1 MKLASWLWGHDSRV
15 HGTFF
20 ASMIFGVILMLS
32 RLVFVCMHVTILS
45 IGLGFGW
52 SSASNAT
59 NYVEQEREHLQ
70 TAINNA
76 DHLDDYIP
84 EEEVDGYLDFIE
96 AIANCKSSALC
107 ENAGDAAFLLGLIK
121 SHGTFGPPNMEEA
134 FEYLKK
140 AVHQFARYDAA
151 NYVGWL
157 FLDHPSYKNE
167 ELAFSYLRL
176 AWEKGDDRTAANATN
191 LLGNFF
197 LMFDGDVEKAAMFYT
212 NSVAISEE
220 AGIEG
225 NFLAAENLSRIL
237 LYGNEVF
244 ARDLDRA
251 AYFSEYAVKNGGHS
265 LFKRIIEDF
274 PIDSSTTHQSI
285 LIWLEELAAS
295 GETDALLELAYYAEF
310 AGNKNEFLKWFNVC
324 SIICERVQRTIAND
338 KLSRYEQSLGTN
350 DLNFAR
356 KQAGEW
362 FTSRYRPIESPKTN
376 GNAEEIGLIASG
388 DFHVL
393 LIGVNK
399 YSHPSWPELTSPIA
413 DTKLLGDVLESKYG
427 ANLHHLKNPTKD
439 ELAGKLRGLV
449 NTLSKDD
456 SLMIYFG
463 GHGQRSLDGRK
474 GYWILTDGSEDRS
487 TWFDHDELKSIVNRF
502 DATNILIV
510 SDSCFSGLLTA
521 NFKSSEIQTG
531 EISLQLFNKYH
542 RTKSIMTYS
551 SGGLEEVPDTGA
563 GDNSIFAH
571 QLSRFF
577 NKQEAPFTVSQL
589 HGTVSR
595 IVAGEVRAKLN
606 IRQRP
611 LLGNL
616 PFHGH
621 IGPDFVFIPLQ
632 E

>member
-32 RLVFVCMHVTILS
+32 RLVLVCMHVAILS
-45 IGLGFGW
+45 IGLGFGG
-52 SSASNAT
+52 SSASNAD
-59 NYVEQEREHLQ
+59 NYAEQEREHLQ

-76 DHLDDYIP
+76 DHLDDYVP

-96 AIANCKSSALC
+96 AIANCETSTSC
-107 ENAGDAAFLLGLIK
+107 ENAGDAAFLLGLVK
-121 SHGTFGPPNMEEA
+121 SHGTFGPPKIEEA

-151 NYVGWL
+151 NYLGWL
-157 FLDHPSYKNE
+157 FLDHPKYKNK
-167 ELAFSYLRL
+167 ELSLSYLRL
-176 AWEKGDDRTAANATN
+176 ALEKGGDRAAADAAN
-191 LLGNFF
+191 LLGNFY
-197 LMFDGDVEKAAMFYT
+197 LMVDGDVERAAISYSK
-212 NSVAISEE
+212 SVAISEE

-244 ARDLDRA
+244 ARDLGKVA
-251 AYFSEYAVKNGGHS
+251 HFSEYAIKNGGHS

-310 AGNKNEFLKWFNVC
+310 VGKKSEFLKWFNVC
-324 SIICERVQRTIAND
+324 SIICERVQRTISND
-338 KLSRYEQSLGTN
+338 KLSRYEQSFGTN

-362 FTSRYRPIESPKTN
+362 FTSRYRPIENLRTK
-376 GNAEEIGLIASG
+376 GNEEKIGLTASG

-393 LIGVNK
+393 LIGVNE

-463 GHGQRSLDGRK
+463 GHGHRSLDGRK
-474 GYWILTDGSEDRS
+474 GYWILTDGSEEQS

-510 SDSCFSGLLTA
+510 SDSCFSGLLTT
-521 NFKSSEIQTG
+521 NFKSSEIQTE
-531 EISLQLFNKYH
+531 EISSELFNKYL

-551 SGGLEEVPDTGA
+551 SGGLEEVPDTGS
-563 GDNSIFAH
+563 GDNSIFAF
-571 QLSRFF
+571 QLSRFL
-577 NKQEAPFTVSQL
+577 NKQEAPFTASQL
-589 HGTVSR
+589 HGSVSR

-606 IRQRP
+606 MRQRP